1 LLVLARRK
9 TKWAPLHGAPTRRG
23 ETFLS
28 ENRDSTINLPLVAA
42 IVGVATI
49 GGFMFGYDSGVIN
62 GTQDGLR
69 TTFGLSEA
77 WLGITVSALLP
88 GCAVGAFLAGRSA
101 DRWGRRRVMVA
112 AAVLFIFSALAAGAA
127 DSALMMILARF
138 AAGVGVGAASVLS
151 PAYISEVTPASMRGR
166 LSSLQQVMIIAGLTG
181 AFLANYFLALKAGR
195 STEIL
200 WLGYAAWRWMFWMQI
215 IPASVF
221 FVTLLLI
228 PESPRY
234 LVARGRDEEARDVLT
249 RLFGAATALSKASEI
264 RGSLAADHTPRLSD
278 LIDRKT
284 RRLRPIVWIGVGLAT
299 FQQLVGINVVFYYGA
314 VLWQA
319 VGFSEADSLK
329 INILS
334 GTLSIAACLIAIALI
349 DRIGRKPLLLIG
361 SIGMTATLAAL
372 TIAFGSGVLSDG
384 TLHLAPRVGM
394 IALVS
399 ANLYVV
405 FFNLS
410 WGPVMWVMLGEMF
423 PNQIR
428 GSGLAVSGAVQWTAN
443 FLISM
448 SFPLLSKVLGLPVT
462 YGFYAAC
469 ACLSIFFVVKIVRET
484 RGRELE
490 DMIG

>member
-1 LLVLARRK
+1 MND
-9 TKWAPLHGAPTRRG
+9 
-23 ETFLS
+23 
-28 ENRDSTINLPLVAA
+28 NRDATINLPLIAA

-49 GGFMFGYDSGVIN
+49 GGFMFGYDSGVVN

-77 WLGITVSALLP
+77 WLGVTVSALLP
-88 GCAVGAFLAGRSA
+88 GCALGAFLAGRSA
-101 DRWGRRRVMVA
+101 DLWGRRRVMVA
-112 AAVLFIFSALAAGAA
+112 AAVLFIVSALAAGAA
-127 DSALMMILARF
+127 DSALMMVLARF

-166 LSSLQQVMIIAGLTG
+166 LSSVQQVMIIAGLTG
-181 AFLANYFLALKAGR
+181 AFLANYFLAYRAGK
-195 STEIL
+195 STDVL
-200 WLGYAAWRWMFWMQI
+200 WWGYPAWRWMFWMQI

-221 FVTLLLI
+221 FVTLLFI

-234 LVARGRDEEARDVLT
+234 LVARGRDEEARAVLT
-249 RLFGAATALSKASEI
+249 RLFGAATALAKAAEI

-278 LIDRKT
+278 LIDKKT
-284 RRLRPIVWIGVGLAT
+284 RRLRPIVWVGVGLAT

-334 GTLSIAACLIAIALI
+334 GTLSIAACLLAIGLI

-361 SIGMTATLAAL
+361 SLGMAVTLGAL
-372 TIAFGSGVLSDG
+372 AVAFASGDLSNG
-384 TLHLAPRVGM
+384 TLHLAPKVGM
-394 IALVS
+394 AALVS

-428 GSGLAVSGAVQWTAN
+428 GSGLAVSGAAQWSAN

-448 SFPLLSKVLGLPVT
+448 SFPALAKFVGLPIT
-462 YGFYAAC
+462 YGFYTAC
-469 ACLSIFFVVKIVRET
+469 ACLSIFFVSAMVHET

-490 DMIG
+490 EMVG

>member
-1 LLVLARRK
+1 M
-9 TKWAPLHGAPTRRG
+9 HGAHTRG
-23 ETFLS
+23 ETVLNDS
-28 ENRDSTINLPLVAA
+28 SNGGATTNRDAATNLPLVAA

-69 TTFGLSEA
+69 TTFDLSEA

-101 DRWGRRRVMVA
+101 DVWGRRRVMVA
-112 AAVLFIFSALAAGAA
+112 AAVLFIVSALAAGAA

-181 AFLANYFLALKAGR
+181 AFLANYFLAYKAGK
-195 STEIL
+195 STDVL
-200 WLGYAAWRWMFWMQI
+200 WWGYAAWRWMFWMQI

-234 LVARGRDEEARDVLT
+234 LVARGREEEARLVLA
-249 RLFGAATALSKASEI
+249 RLFGAATALAKAAEI

-278 LIDRKT
+278 LIDKKT
-284 RRLRPIVWIGVGLAT
+284 RRPRPIVWVGIGLAT

-319 VGFSEADSLK
+319 VGFSESDSLK

-334 GTLSIAACLIAIALI
+334 GTLSIAACLVAIGLI

-361 SIGMTATLAAL
+361 SIGMAATLGILAV
-372 TIAFGSGVLSDG
+372 AFATGDMSNG
-384 TLHLAPRVGM
+384 TLHLAPRIGLT
-394 IALVS
+394 ALVS

-405 FFNLS
+405 FFNFS

-428 GSGLAVSGAVQWTAN
+428 GSGLAVSGAAQWTAN

-448 SFPLLSKVLGLPVT
+448 SFPWLAKFVGLPIT
-462 YGFYAAC
+462 YGFYTAC
-469 ACLSIFFVVKIVRET
+469 AFLSIVFVLKMVHET

-490 DMIG
+490 DMVG

>member
-1 LLVLARRK
+1 
-9 TKWAPLHGAPTRRG
+9 
-23 ETFLS
+23 LS
-28 ENRDSTINLPLVAA
+28 ENHDESINWPLVSA

-69 TTFGLSEA
+69 TTFNLSEA

-88 GCAVGAFLAGRSA
+88 GCAVGAFAAGRSA
-101 DRWGRRRVMVA
+101 DVFGRRRVMVA
-112 AAVLFIFSALAAGAA
+112 AAALFVVSALASGAA
-127 DSALMMILARF
+127 ASAPMLILARF

-151 PAYISEVTPASMRGR
+151 PAYISEVAPARMRGR
-166 LSSLQQVMIIAGLTG
+166 LSSVQQIMIIAGLTG
-181 AFLANYFLALKAGR
+181 AFFSNYFLAYAAGK
-195 STEIL
+195 STDPL

-215 IPASVF
+215 LPAGVF

-228 PESPRY
+228 PESPRF
-234 LVARGRDEEARDVLT
+234 LVARGRDEEARAVLT
-249 RLFGAATALSKASEI
+249 RLFGAAAAAIKASEI
-264 RGSLAADHTPRLSD
+264 RASLAADHTPRLSD
-278 LIDRKT
+278 LIDKAT
-284 RRLRPIVWIGVGLAT
+284 RRLRRIVWVGIGLAT

-314 VLWQA
+314 VLWEA

-334 GTLSIAACLIAIALI
+334 GTLSIAACIVAILLI

-361 SIGMTATLAAL
+361 SIGMTLTLGVVAAAFAT
-372 TIAFGSGVLSDG
+372 GDLSNG
-384 TLHLAPRVGM
+384 TLHLAPRVGV
-394 IALVS
+394 IALIS

-428 GSGLAVSGAVQWTAN
+428 GSGLAVSGAAQWTAN
-443 FLISM
+443 FLISV
-448 SFPLLSKVLGLPVT
+448 SFPVLAKVIGLPVT
-462 YGFYAAC
+462 YGFYTAC
-469 ACLSIFFVVKIVRET
+469 AFLSILFVLKMVHET

-490 DMIG
+490 EMAG

>member
-1 LLVLARRK
+1 LND
-9 TKWAPLHGAPTRRG
+9 
-23 ETFLS
+23 
-28 ENRDSTINLPLVAA
+28 NRDGNINLLLIAL

-69 TTFGLSEA
+69 STFGLSDVG
-77 WLGITVSALLP
+77 LGVTVSALLP
-88 GCAVGAFLAGRSA
+88 GCAVGAFLAGRLA
-101 DRWGRRRVMVA
+101 DVWGRRRVMVGA
-112 AAVLFIFSALAAGAA
+112 AALFILSALASGAVG
-127 DSALMMILARF
+127 SSLMMILARF
-138 AAGVGVGAASVLS
+138 AAGMGVGAASVLS

-181 AFLANYFLALKAGR
+181 AFLANYVLAQNAGK
-195 STEIL
+195 STNIL
-200 WLGYAAWRWMFWMQI
+200 WLGFAAWRWMFWMQI

-221 FVTLLLI
+221 FLTLLFI

-234 LVARGRDEEARDVLT
+234 LVARGRHEEAKAVLG
-249 RLFGAATALSKASEI
+249 RLFGSATATGKSVEI
-264 RGSLAADHTPRLSD
+264 RNSLAADHSPRLKD
-278 LIDRKT
+278 LIDRST
-284 RRLRPIVWIGVGLAT
+284 GRLRGIVWVGIGLAT

-334 GTLSIAACLIAIALI
+334 GTLSIGACVAAIFLI

-361 SIGMTATLAAL
+361 SIGMAVTLSILTVAFATGDLVNDKLQLAPNV
-372 TIAFGSGVLSDG
+372 GVL
-384 TLHLAPRVGM
+384 
-394 IALVS
+394 ALIS
-399 ANLYVV
+399 ANLYVI
-405 FFNLS
+405 FFNSS

-428 GSGLAVSGAVQWTAN
+428 GSGLAVSGAAQWTAN
-443 FLISM
+443 FLVSV
-448 SFPLLSKVLGLPVT
+448 SFPVLAKSIGLPIT
-462 YGFYAAC
+462 YGFYAAG
-469 ACLSIFFVVKIVRET
+469 AFVSILFVWKMVHET

-490 DMIG
+490 DMVG